1 MKLIMFQ
8 SGTYKWAGFED
19 SFNLSIR
26 NVFSV
31 LQFHEILFS
40 IYDSNDSVAFN
51 LTNVT
56 SPKPTISV
64 FIVKLFKSFF

>member
-64 FIVKLFKSFF
+64 FIVELFESFF

>member
-1 MKLIMFQ
+1 MFQ

-56 SPKPTISV
+56 SPEPTISV

>member
-1 MKLIMFQ
+1 MFQ
-8 SGTYKWAGFED
+8 SGTYQWAGFED

-51 LTNVT
+51 LANIT
-56 SPKPTISV
+56 
-64 FIVKLFKSFF
+64 